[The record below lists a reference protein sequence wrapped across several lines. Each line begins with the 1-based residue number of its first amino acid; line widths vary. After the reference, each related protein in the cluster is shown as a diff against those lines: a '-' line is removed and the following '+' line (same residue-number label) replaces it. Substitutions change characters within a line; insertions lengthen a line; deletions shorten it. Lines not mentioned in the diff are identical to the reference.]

1 MDFGLAGKIALVAAS
16 SKGLGLA
23 VAQELAMEGAHLIMC
38 ARGVEVL
45 EKAAAEVESCGS
57 GEVLALPTDLL
68 DSAEIN
74 SLVDAAVSRFGHVD
88 VLVNNAGGPPYGTFE
103 DHPPEA
109 WQAAVRLNLESALN
123 LTRRVL
129 PEMKER
135 GWGRIIN
142 ITSVAVKEPVDGL
155 ILSNSV
161 RAAVTGFARTLA
173 NEVASFGVTVNNVLP
188 GFTRTD
194 RLLQLAEAQSEQRG
208 ISTEDVENGWNSVI
222 PARRLGKPREFA
234 AVVAFLASERASYVT
249 GVSIAVD
256 GGRTRAL
263 Y

>member
-1 MDFGLAGKIALVAAS
+1 MDFGLAGKVALVAAS

-38 ARGVEVL
+38 ARGVEAL
-45 EKAAAEVESCGS
+45 EKAAAEVESCVS

-68 DSAEIN
+68 NSAEIS

-103 DHPPEA
+103 DLPPEA

-123 LTRRVL
+123 LTRGVL

-173 NEVASFGVTVNNVLP
+173 NEVASFGITVNNVLP

-194 RLLQLAEAQSEQRG
+194 RLLQLAEAQSKQRG

>member
-1 MDFGLAGKIALVAAS
+1 MDFGLAGKVALVAAS

-38 ARGVEVL
+38 ARGVEAL

-68 DSAEIN
+68 NSAEIS

-123 LTRRVL
+123 LTRGVL

-173 NEVASFGVTVNNVLP
+173 NEVASFGITVNNVLP

-194 RLLQLAEAQSEQRG
+194 RLLQLAEAQSKHRG

>member
-1 MDFGLAGKIALVAAS
+1 MDFGLAGKVALVAAS

-38 ARGVEVL
+38 ARGVEAL

-68 DSAEIN
+68 NSAEIS
-74 SLVDAAVSRFGHVD
+74 SLVDATVSRFGHVD

-123 LTRRVL
+123 LTREVL

-173 NEVASFGVTVNNVLP
+173 NEVASFGITVNNVLP

-194 RLLQLAEAQSEQRG
+194 RLLQLAEAQSKQRG

>member
-1 MDFGLAGKIALVAAS
+1 MDFGLAGKVALVAAS

-23 VAQELAMEGAHLIMC
+23 VAQELAMEGAHLIIC
-38 ARGVEVL
+38 ARGVEAL

-68 DSAEIN
+68 NSAEIS

-123 LTRRVL
+123 LTRGVL

-173 NEVASFGVTVNNVLP
+173 NEVASFGITVNNVLP

-194 RLLQLAEAQSEQRG
+194 RLLQLAEAQSKQRG

>member
-1 MDFGLAGKIALVAAS
+1 MDFGLAGKVALVAAS

-38 ARGVEVL
+38 ARGVEAL
-45 EKAAAEVESCGS
+45 EMAAAEVEGCGS
-57 GEVLALPTDLL
+57 GEVLALPTDLS
-68 DSAEIN
+68 DPAAIN
-74 SLVDAAVSRFGHVD
+74 SFVDAAVSRFGHVD
-88 VLVNNAGGPPYGTFE
+88 VLINNAGGPPYGTFE

-109 WQAAVRLNLESALN
+109 WRAAVRLNLESALN
-123 LTRRVL
+123 LTRQVL
-129 PEMKER
+129 PEMKGR

-173 NEVASFGVTVNNVLP
+173 NEVASFGITVNNVLP

-194 RLLQLAEAQSEQRG
+194 RLVQLAGAQSEQRG

-222 PARRLGKPREFA
+222 PARRLGEPREFA

>member
-1 MDFGLAGKIALVAAS
+1 MDFGLAGKVALVAAS

-38 ARGVEVL
+38 ARGVEAL

-68 DSAEIN
+68 NSAEIS

-123 LTRRVL
+123 LTRGVL

-173 NEVASFGVTVNNVLP
+173 NEVASFGITVNNVLP

-194 RLLQLAEAQSEQRG
+194 RLLQLAEAQSKQRG

>member
-1 MDFGLAGKIALVAAS
+1 
-16 SKGLGLA
+16 
-23 VAQELAMEGAHLIMC
+23 
-38 ARGVEVL
+38 
-45 EKAAAEVESCGS
+45 
-57 GEVLALPTDLL
+57 
-68 DSAEIN
+68 
-74 SLVDAAVSRFGHVD
+74 
-88 VLVNNAGGPPYGTFE
+88 
-103 DHPPEA
+103 
-109 WQAAVRLNLESALN
+109 
-123 LTRRVL
+123 
-129 PEMKER
+129 MKTR

-173 NEVASFGVTVNNVLP
+173 KEVASFRITVNNVLP

-256 GGRTRAL
+256 GGRTRSL

>member
-1 MDFGLAGKIALVAAS
+1 MDFGLAGKVALVAAS

-38 ARGVEVL
+38 ARGVEAL
-45 EKAAAEVESCGS
+45 EKAAAEVESCVS

-68 DSAEIN
+68 NSAEIS

-123 LTRRVL
+123 LTRGVL

-173 NEVASFGVTVNNVLP
+173 NEVASFGITVNNVLP

-194 RLLQLAEAQSEQRG
+194 RLLQLAEAQSKQRG